1 MAPKS
6 FVLEYEST
14 EKLSPKERS
23 KSCLKSFLINLKIGF
38 FEES

>member
-23 KSCLKSFLINLKIGF
+23 KSLLKSFLTNLKIGLS
-38 FEES
+38 EEL